1 MSQNETT
8 ETQDAA
14 TLEESAIQREAKIE
28 RLRRML
34 IGGGAKKDE
43 AKALPILEYWAALD
57 DTDAMVM
64 LAKCCALA
72 RGMEHNAE
80 RAEALLSDAA
90 EKGNHGARILM
101 QLIND
106 WKGQE
111 RISLCLQ
118 KCLLRI
124 TNVSV
129 HFGVAPIVNMRG
141 KCMIQPVALAVNI
154 VPCRE
159 LDLRS

>member
-72 RGMEHNAE
+72 RGMEHNAA
-80 RAEALLSDAA
+80 RAEVLLLEAA
-90 EKGNHGARILM
+90 EKGNEEACLLM
-101 QLIND
+101 GLINT
-106 WKGQE
+106 WKGKE
-111 RISLCLQ
+111 LVDLSRLR
-118 KCLLRI
+118 KCFTYELKKRK
-124 TNVSV
+124 TPHVCCC
-129 HFGVAPIVNMRG
+129 F
-141 KCMIQPVALAVNI
+141 
-154 VPCRE
+154 CRVC
-159 LDLRS
+159 R